1 MTSNQQSG
9 GGSPRKAFPFR
20 FDLLP
25 YAALKEA
32 ASIYYGA
39 NDRYPNRHWRTL
51 PLTGEHSSYNHGL
64 GHLLKA
70 GDEAPA
76 SDERIRQ
83 LAKALVNIVNQL
95 DVEINHR
102 DKSDPTPMGPPPEV
116 SVEWNHR
123 GWQPGAR
130 VYPRYLDVTLE
141 PNEPEYL

>member
-1 MTSNQQSG
+1 MDKQQAVQAT
-9 GGSPRKAFPFR
+9 PRKPFPFR

-25 YAALKEA
+25 YKALKA
-32 ASIYYGA
+32 AADIYYSG
-39 NDRYPNRHWRTL
+39 NSRYPERHWRTL

-83 LAKALVNIVNQL
+83 LAKTLVNILNQL

-102 DKSDPTPMGPPPEV
+102 DT
-116 SVEWNHR
+116 
-123 GWQPGAR
+123 
-130 VYPRYLDVTLE
+130 
-141 PNEPEYL
+141 